1 MSLAEDLRLQLI
13 ELAKSQGIKLSN
25 KSDLRKILLSYFTLQ
40 QKLISPKPRTVL
52 VSRQLEF
59 EMLNHSKKN
68 RN

>member
-40 QKLISPKPRTVL
+40 QKLISPKPRTV
-52 VSRQLEF
+52 
-59 EMLNHSKKN
+59 
-68 RN
+68 